1 MIRVG
6 VCDDDPL
13 VLRLVADVIGRADD
27 LVVVAV
33 CRSGDEAIAVDE
45 PVDVWLMDQRMPEM
59 TGIQA
64 CAVLTAGTDP
74 PRVLILTAST
84 SETVSEAYR
93 AGASGYLF
101 KDEQPERLHTAVRAA
116 AAGFQVQSPQ
126 AAVIIPRSRDAASPR
141 LPVEVPDL
149 AADERRIADRGDDG
163 QDVRADCSACWHVRV
178 RAEEACRGAHE
189 TPGRPLAPPTHGQAP
204 RPGPRA
210 VGECRPAV
218 DGADRNRDAQGAHR
232 PDSRHFCTVSRYF
245 RSAFCG
251 CPANHLPDRAGSVCG
266 ATSAV
271 PTRSK
276 ELGLMGLRGL
286 VVSVVAAGCVV
297 GSETT
302 LTRHSPSASLNR
314 LAPRTRLAVVWGSLG
329 SMVYSP
335 ASAGSTYLAS
345 PVASICN
352 GTGTKNRGKQWARSR
367 HGEGRESGAKSL
379 TC

>member
-74 PRVLILTAST
+74 PSVLILTAST

-93 AGASGYLF
+93 SGASGYLF

-141 LPVEVPDL
+141 PRGETPEL
-149 AADERRIADRGDDG
+149 AADERRIAAEVMTG
-163 QDVRADCSACWHVRV
+163 QTYA
-178 RAEEACRGAHE
+178 
-189 TPGRPLAPPTHGQAP
+189 QIAP
-204 RPGPRA
+204 R
-210 VGECRPAV
+210 VGMS
-218 DGADRNRDAQGAHR
+218 Q
-232 PDSRHFCTVSRYF
+232 S
-245 RSAFCG
+245 
-251 CPANHLPDRAGSVCG
+251 
-266 ATSAV
+266 
-271 PTRSK
+271 
-276 ELGLMGLRGL
+276 GLKKR
-286 VVSVVAAGCVV
+286 VAALMKRLDV
-297 GSETT
+297 
-302 LTRHSPSASLNR
+302 HSRPQLMAKLR
-314 LAPRTRLAVVWGSLG
+314 DLDLG
-329 SMVYSP
+329 
-335 ASAGSTYLAS
+335 
-345 PVASICN
+345 
-352 GTGTKNRGKQWARSR
+352 R
-367 HGEGRESGAKSL
+367 
-379 TC
+379 